1 MRSLRLFLFSPLP
14 VAADQRG
21 ALAGLPGLA
30 RILSRSRGVSLADR
44 DLESVLLDS
53 FGVQRQRDWPVAP
66 FSWLGDG
73 GEAGARYWL
82 RADPVHLRAERDAVL
97 LVDARH
103 FPLEA
108 ESASALIAA
117 LNAHFESDGLRFFA
131 PSPSR
136 WYVAVNRMPEIATSP
151 LRAAAGRNIDPLLP
165 KGADALTWHRWFN
178 EIQMLFHSHVVN
190 EAREAA
196 GQPTVNSVWFW
207 GGGVLPDTVPGV
219 FAAVWGDDPLA
230 RGLALASG
238 VSWAPLP
245 ESAEHWLTQASQ
257 GEHVLVLHP
266 VPADGDN
273 PLEDLEQK
281 WFTPMLRVLRER
293 QLSMLTLLVGG
304 GDATLRF
311 DLSAG
316 DLWKFWRRAP
326 VLTH

>member
-14 VAADQRG
+14 VAAGERG
-21 ALAGLPGLA
+21 TLAGLPGLA
-30 RILSRSRGVSLADR
+30 RILSRARAACSADR
-44 DLESVLLDS
+44 DLESVLLDL

-73 GEAGARYWL
+73 GETGARYWL

-103 FPLEA
+103 FPLDA
-108 ESASALIAA
+108 ESASALIDA

-136 WYVAVNRMPEIATSP
+136 WYIAVDRTPEIATSP

-165 KGADALTWHRWFN
+165 KGADALTWHRRFN
-178 EIQMLFHSHVVN
+178 EIQMLFHSHAVN

-196 GQPTVNSVWFW
+196 GQLTVNSVWFW
-207 GGGVLPDTVPGV
+207 GGGVLPDAVPGV
-219 FAAVWGDDPLA
+219 FAGVWGDDPLA

-238 VSWAPLP
+238 ASWAPLP
-245 ESAEHWLTQASQ
+245 KRAEQWLTQASQ
-257 GEHVLVLHP
+257 GEHVLVLDP
-266 VPADGDN
+266 IPADRGN
-273 PLEDLEQK
+273 SLADLEQK
-281 WFTPMLRVLRER
+281 WFAPMLGALRER
-293 QLSMLTLLVGG
+293 QLSTLTLLVGS
-304 GDATLRF
+304 DAGTLRF

-326 VLTH
+326 VLAH

>member
-14 VAADQRG
+14 VAADERDT
-21 ALAGLPGLA
+21 LADLPGLS
-30 RILSRSRGVSLADR
+30 RILCRARTATFADR

-103 FPLEA
+103 FTLEP
-108 ESASALIAA
+108 ESASALIDA
-117 LNAHFESDGLRFFA
+117 LNAHFAADGLRFVA
-131 PSPSR
+131 SNPTR
-136 WYVAVNRMPEIATSP
+136 WYVTVDRVPEIATSS

-165 KGADALTWHRWFN
+165 KGADALAWHRWFN
-178 EIQMLFHSHVVN
+178 EIQMLFHSHTVN
-190 EAREAA
+190 EARDAA

-207 GGGVLPDTVPGV
+207 GGGVLPDMVPGV
-219 FAAVWGDDPLA
+219 FAGMWGDDPLA

-238 VSWAPLP
+238 VAWAPLP
-245 ESAEHWLTQASQ
+245 SAEQWLAQASQ
-257 GEHVLVLHP
+257 GEHVLVLSP
-266 VPADGDN
+266 IPAGPSN
-273 PLEDLEQK
+273 LLEDLEQK
-281 WFTPMLRVLRER
+281 WFTPMLRALRGRE
-293 QLSMLTLLVGG
+293 LSMLSLLVGR
-304 GDATLRF
+304 GDGTLRF

-326 VLTH
+326 VFAH

>member
-1 MRSLRLFLFSPLP
+1 MRSLRLLLFSPLP
-14 VAADQRG
+14 VAADARA

-30 RILSRSRGVSLADR
+30 RILSRARTASFADR
-44 DLESVLLDS
+44 DLESALLDS

-73 GEAGARYWL
+73 GETGARYWL
-82 RADPVHLRAERDAVL
+82 RADPVHLRAERDALL

-103 FPLEA
+103 FQLEA
-108 ESASALIAA
+108 EPASALIEA

-136 WYVAVNRMPEIATSP
+136 WYVAVDRTSEIVTSP

-178 EIQMLFHSHVVN
+178 EIQMLFHSHAVN

-196 GQPTVNSVWFW
+196 GELTVNSVWFW
-207 GGGVLPDTVPGV
+207 GGGVLPDAVPGV
-219 FAAVWGDDPLA
+219 FASVLGDDPLA

-238 VSWAPLP
+238 ASWAPLP
-245 ESAEHWLTQASQ
+245 NRAEQWLTQASQ
-257 GEHVLVLHP
+257 GEHVLVLNP
-266 VPADGDN
+266 VPADRGN
-273 PLEDLEQK
+273 SLADLEQE
-281 WFTPMLRVLRER
+281 WFTPMLRALRGR
-293 QLSMLTLLVGG
+293 QLSMLSLLVGS
-304 GDATLRF
+304 GDGTLRF

-326 VLTH
+326 VLAH